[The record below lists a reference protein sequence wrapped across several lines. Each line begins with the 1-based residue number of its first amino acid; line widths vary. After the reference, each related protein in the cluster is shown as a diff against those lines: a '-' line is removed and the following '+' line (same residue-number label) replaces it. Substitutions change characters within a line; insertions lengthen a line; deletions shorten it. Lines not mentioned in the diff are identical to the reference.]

1 MEDLLLKKRSAVLKQ
16 GFTAKEFSYLVRR
29 GDYFDYFK
37 SNTDET
43 NERDEIRDK
52 LLNQIENDVEIV
64 THIFTTIKCVNI
76 KNKTA
81 YILEKIKAD
90 KSNFFSR
97 ISDDFILRKANQNIR
112 KVYGIRQADRFKI
125 IKNVQNILSEN
136 LPFYVCKT
144 DIFNFY
150 ENINRGKIITDMKN
164 SSLLSFE
171 TKCVIN
177 NLFTHNLFT
186 SLKGLPR
193 GINLSSTLSEY
204 CMRKFDKDIQKI
216 DGIFYY
222 ARYVDDIILFSTKE
236 ITKST
241 LNEIEKMLPDGL
253 HLNMQKTKIQRY
265 YDEEEIK
272 REKIKD
278 VNITISFLGYKFTKY
293 IKNKKIAKFQT
304 TIDSSKIKKIKERLI
319 KAFLDFSK
327 NKDFKLLKNRLLF
340 LSANYPLKTT
350 QKKLS
355 TFDKISY
362 LHGGIA
368 YNYPLL
374 DTPYCL
380 KELDTFLHQVLFT
393 SSFRKINSNFS
404 ETEKLELKKYSF
416 YHGYQRRIIRTFKL
430 NQLADI
436 VKCWE

>member
-1 MEDLLLKKRSAVLKQ
+1 MLKQ
-16 GFTAKEFSYLVRR
+16 EFTAKEYSHLVRR
-29 GDYFDYFK
+29 GDYFSYFK
-37 SNTDET
+37 PNTDET
-43 NERDEIRDK
+43 DEKDKIRDK
-52 LLNQIENDVEIV
+52 LLNQIENDIEIV
-64 THIFTTIKCVNI
+64 SHNFTTIKCINI

-81 YILEKIKAD
+81 YILEKIKTD

-97 ISDDFILRKANQNIR
+97 LSDDFILRKANQNIR
-112 KVYGIRQADRFKI
+112 KIYGIRQADRFKI

-144 DIFNFY
+144 DIYNFY
-150 ENINRGKIITDMKN
+150 ENINRDKILADMKN

-177 NLFTHNLFT
+177 NLFSHSLFS

-204 CMRKFDKDIQKI
+204 CMRRFDKDIQKI

-241 LNEIEKMLPDGL
+241 LKEIKEILPDGL
-253 HLNMQKTKIQRY
+253 RLNMQKTKIQRY
-265 YDEEEIK
+265 YDEEEIN
-272 REKIKD
+272 RENIND
-278 VNITISFLGYKFTKY
+278 VNITISFLGYKFTKC
-293 IKNKKIAKFQT
+293 IKNKKIDKFQT
-304 TIDSSKIKKIKERLI
+304 TIDNSKIKKMKERLI
-319 KAFLDFSK
+319 KVFLDFSK
-327 NKDFKLLKNRLLF
+327 NKDFQLLKNRLLF

-374 DTPYCL
+374 DTPSCL
-380 KELDTFLHQVLFT
+380 KELDTFLHQILFT
-393 SSFRKINSNFS
+393 SSFHKVNSIFS
-404 ETEKLELKKYSF
+404 EAEKLELKKYSF
-416 YHGYQRRIIRTFKL
+416 YHGYQRRITRNFNL